1 MNEKN
6 EKQQKKKWD
15 IAVPH
20 TYFIIF
26 MILILCAI
34 LTYILPAGAYDRVE
48 NEAGRMI
55 VVADSFHQVESNP
68 ISLMDFLKAVPSG
81 LEAQAALIFFVFVC
95 GGTFGIFDE
104 TNALNVGINKI
115 AHRLNGKETLMIIA
129 ITTIFSILGATMA
142 FDPQVIMFIPLG
154 VALARRC
161 GYDAIT
167 GIAMV
172 LGGVYIGFSCGALNP
187 YTTAV
192 AQGIAGIPLFSGLGF
207 RVVWQVVTLIFT
219 CAYIIRYAKNVK
231 VTPSL
236 SYCYELELSEKEAHE
251 KAQESF
257 STKLSVRQ
265 ILVILVLFGGLGC
278 VVYGSLKLSWGTTDM
293 AAAFF
298 GMGILAGII
307 GGLGGNKICTSWIK
321 GAKTM
326 VFGALAIG
334 LGRAILIVL
343 ENGMIMD
350 TIVSGLSSLL
360 QMLPSSLISLG
371 MLIANVVI
379 NFFVPSGSGQAT
391 LVMPF
396 MAAIA
401 SLTGV
406 TMQTAIVAF
415 QGGEGFSNVVI
426 PTSSTTNACLGAGNV
441 GYEKWIRFA
450 MPMFLIQ
457 LAICAVFTIIASV
470 IGL

>member
-1 MNEKN
+1 
-6 EKQQKKKWD
+6 
-15 IAVPH
+15 
-20 TYFIIF
+20 
-26 MILILCAI
+26 
-34 LTYILPAGAYDRVE
+34 
-48 NEAGRMI
+48 
-55 VVADSFHQVESNP
+55 
-68 ISLMDFLKAVPSG
+68 
-81 LEAQAALIFFVFVC
+81 
-95 GGTFGIFDE
+95 
-104 TNALNVGINKI
+104 
-115 AHRLNGKETLMIIA
+115 
-129 ITTIFSILGATMA
+129 
-142 FDPQVIMFIPLG
+142 
-154 VALARRC
+154 
-161 GYDAIT
+161 
-167 GIAMV
+167 
-172 LGGVYIGFSCGALNP
+172 
-187 YTTAV
+187 
-192 AQGIAGIPLFSGLGF
+192 
-207 RVVWQVVTLIFT
+207 
-219 CAYIIRYAKNVK
+219 
-231 VTPSL
+231 
-236 SYCYELELSEKEAHE
+236 
-251 KAQESF
+251 
-257 STKLSVRQ
+257 
-265 ILVILVLFGGLGC
+265 
-278 VVYGSLKLSWGTTDM
+278 
-293 AAAFF
+293 
-298 GMGILAGII
+298 MGILAGII

>member
-1 MNEKN
+1 M
-6 EKQQKKKWD
+6 
-15 IAVPH
+15 
-20 TYFIIF
+20 
-26 MILILCAI
+26 
-34 LTYILPAGAYDRVE
+34 PAGQYDRVE
-48 NEAGRMI
+48 NDAGRMV
-55 VVADSFHQVESNP
+55 VVADSFHNVESNP
-68 ISLMDFLKAVPSG
+68 ISLLDFLKAVPMG
-81 LEAQAALIFFVFVC
+81 LEAQAALIFFVFIC
-95 GGTFGIFDE
+95 GGTFGVFDE
-104 TNALNVGINKI
+104 TNALNIGINKI
-115 AHRLNGKETLMIIA
+115 AHKLNGKEVLMIIA

-161 GYDAIT
+161 GYDAVT

-172 LGGVYIGFSCGALNP
+172 LGGVYVGFSCGALNP

-207 RVVWQVVTLIFT
+207 RVVWQIVTLIVT
-219 CAYIIRYAKNVK
+219 CAYIIRYAKK
-231 VTPSL
+231 VGADPKA
-236 SYCYELELSEKEAHE
+236 SYCYELELKEKEAQE
-251 KAQESF
+251 KEEQNIV
-257 STKLSVRQ
+257 TVLTTRQ
-265 ILVILVLFGGLGC
+265 VLVILTLVVGLGF
-278 VVYGSLKLSWGTTDM
+278 VVYGSLKLEWGTSDM

-298 GMGILAGII
+298 GMGIIAGII
-307 GGLGGNKICTSWIK
+307 GGLGGNKICNAWIK

-334 LGRAILIVL
+334 LGRAILLVL

-350 TIVSGLSSLL
+350 TIVSGLSALL
-360 QMLPSSLISLG
+360 QMLPTPLISLG

-401 SLTGV
+401 SITGV
-406 TMQTAIVAF
+406 SMQTAIVAF
-415 QGGEGFSNVVI
+415 QGGEGFSNAVI
-426 PTSSTTNACLGAGNV
+426 PTSSTTNACLGAGNL

-450 MPMFLIQ
+450 MPMFLLQ
-457 LAICAVFTIIASV
+457 LAVCAVFTVIASV

>member
-1 MNEKN
+1 MNETN
-6 EKQQKKKWD
+6 EKQKKKKWD
-15 IAVPH
+15 IQVPH

-34 LTYILPAGAYDRVE
+34 LTYVLPAGSYDRVE
-48 NEAGRMI
+48 NDAGRMV

-68 ISLMDFLKAVPSG
+68 ISLLDFLKAVPSG

-95 GGTFGIFDE
+95 GGTFGIFDS

-115 AHRLNGKETLMIIA
+115 AHKLNGKETLMIIA

-172 LGGVYIGFSCGALNP
+172 LGGVYVGFSCGALNP

-192 AQGIAGIPLFSGLGF
+192 AQGIAGVPLFSGLGF
-207 RVVWQVVTLIFT
+207 RIIWQVVTLIFT
-219 CAYIIRYAKNVK
+219 CAYIIRYAKKVK
-231 VTPSL
+231 SVPQT
-236 SYCYELELSEKEAHE
+236 SYCYELELSEKEAHM
-251 KAQESF
+251 KDQENF
-257 STKLSVRQ
+257 TTKLSVRQ
-265 ILVILVLFGGLGC
+265 ILVILVLFGGLAC
-278 VVYGSLKLSWGTTDM
+278 VVYGSLKLSWGTSDM

-298 GMGILAGII
+298 GMGLLAGII
-307 GGLGGNKICTSWIK
+307 GGLGGNKICTSWIT

-350 TIVSGLSSLL
+350 TIVSGISSLL
-360 QMLPSSLISLG
+360 QMLPSSLISIG
-371 MLIANVVI
+371 MLLVNVVI

-406 TMQTAIVAF
+406 TMQTAIIAF
-415 QGGEGFSNVVI
+415 QGGEGFSNAVI

-441 GYEKWIRFA
+441 GYEKWVRFA

-457 LAICAVFTIIASV
+457 LVICGVFTVIASV
-470 IGL
+470 INL

>member
-1 MNEKN
+1 MSE
-6 EKQQKKKWD
+6 QKKKKWE
-15 IAVPH
+15 IEVPH

-26 MILILCAI
+26 MILILCAV
-34 LTYILPAGAYDRVE
+34 LTYVLPAGQYDRVE
-48 NEAGRMI
+48 NDAGRMV
-55 VVADSFHQVESNP
+55 VVADSFHNVESNP
-68 ISLMDFLKAVPSG
+68 ISLLDFLKAVPMG
-81 LEAQAALIFFVFVC
+81 LEAQAALIFFVFIC
-95 GGTFGIFDE
+95 GGTFGVFDE
-104 TNALNVGINKI
+104 TNALNIGINKI
-115 AHRLNGKETLMIIA
+115 AHKLNGKEVLMIIA

-161 GYDAIT
+161 GYDAVT

-172 LGGVYIGFSCGALNP
+172 LGGVYVGFSCGALNP

-207 RVVWQVVTLIFT
+207 RVVWQIVTLIVT
-219 CAYIIRYAKNVK
+219 CAYIIRYAKK
-231 VTPSL
+231 VGADPKA
-236 SYCYELELSEKEAHE
+236 SYCYELELKEKEAQE
-251 KAQESF
+251 KEEQNIV
-257 STKLSVRQ
+257 TVLTTRQ
-265 ILVILVLFGGLGC
+265 VLVILTLVVGLGF
-278 VVYGSLKLSWGTTDM
+278 VVYGSLKLEWGTSDM

-298 GMGILAGII
+298 GMGIIAGII
-307 GGLGGNKICTSWIK
+307 GGLGGNKICNAWIK

-334 LGRAILIVL
+334 LGRAILLVL

-350 TIVSGLSSLL
+350 TIVSGLSALL
-360 QMLPSSLISLG
+360 QMLPTPLISLG

-401 SLTGV
+401 SITGV
-406 TMQTAIVAF
+406 SMQTAIVAF
-415 QGGEGFSNVVI
+415 QGGEGFSNAVI
-426 PTSSTTNACLGAGNV
+426 PTSSTTNACLGAGNL

-450 MPMFLIQ
+450 MPMFLLQ
-457 LAICAVFTIIASV
+457 LAVCAVFTVIASV

>member
-1 MNEKN
+1 MEKN
-6 EKQQKKKWD
+6 TNKQKKKWN
-15 IAVPH
+15 IQIPH

-26 MILILCAI
+26 LILTLCAI
-34 LTYILPAGAYDRVE
+34 LTYILPAGSYDRVE

-55 VVADSFHQVESNP
+55 VVADSFRQVESNP
-68 ISLMDFLKAVPSG
+68 ISLMDFLKAIPSG
-81 LEAQAALIFFVFVC
+81 LEAQSALIFFVFIC
-95 GGTFGIFDE
+95 GGTFGVFDG
-104 TNALNVGINKI
+104 TNALNVGINKL
-115 AHRLNGKETLMIIA
+115 ANRLNGREALMIIA
-129 ITTIFSILGATMA
+129 ITTIFSVLGATMA

-167 GIAMV
+167 GIGMV
-172 LGGVYIGFSCGALNP
+172 LGGVFVGFSCGALNP

-192 AQGIAGIPLFSGLGF
+192 AQGIAGVPIFSGFAF
-207 RVVWQVVTLIFT
+207 RVLWQIATLVVT
-219 CAYIIRYAKNVK
+219 CGYIIRYARKVK
-231 VTPSL
+231 ATPES
-236 SYCYELELSEKEAHE
+236 SFCYELELSEKESHN
-251 KAQESF
+251 KADDDVV
-257 STKLSVRQ
+257 TKLTARQ
-265 ILVILVLFGGLGC
+265 VLVIMILIGGLAC
-278 VVYGSLKLSWGTTDM
+278 VVYGSLNLSWGTTDM
-293 AAAFF
+293 AAAFL
-298 GMGILAGII
+298 GMGLLAGIV
-307 GGLGGNKICTSWIK
+307 GGLRGNEICASWIT

-350 TIVSGLSSLL
+350 TIVSGLASVL
-360 QMLPSSLISLG
+360 QLLPSSFVSVG
-371 MLIANVVI
+371 MLFANVVI

-401 SLTGV
+401 TLTGV
-406 TMQTAIVAF
+406 TMQTAIIAF
-415 QGGEGFSNVVI
+415 QGGEGFSNIVI

-450 MPMFLIQ
+450 MPLFLLQ
-457 LAICAVFTIIASV
+457 MAVCTVFTIIAAA
-470 IGL
+470 INL